1 MSIGDNQFSL
11 CSISVI
17 VSSSITHKAIKI
29 AKECGALGSTTVL
42 CRGTVTN
49 KFLELLDLNEDRRE
63 LIFIIAERHLAENL
77 LMTLNTRLK
86 LTKPNHGIA
95 FATEICSV
103 RGMHNFDPTNLK
115 ESNNLHI
122 EADNQLE
129 ADNQFEADNL
139 FGADNQFERPSENKG
154 EPMYNS
160 IYVVVDKGKA
170 NDVIESSKKAG
181 ARGGTIFGARG
192 SGIHETHKLF
202 SMEVEPEK
210 EVVLILVTDAETD
223 NICNAI
229 VKDMKLEEPGNGVLY
244 VQRLIKAYGLY

>member
-1 MSIGDNQFSL
+1 MISSDNQYSL
-11 CSISVI
+11 CSISVVVNSN
-17 VSSSITHKAIKI
+17 VSHKVIRI

-49 KFLELLDLNEDRRE
+49 KLLELLDLNEDRRE
-63 LIFIIAERHLAENL
+63 LIFIIAESHLAQNL
-77 LMTLNTRLK
+77 LETLNSRLK
-86 LTKPNHGIA
+86 LAKPHHGIA

-103 RGMHNFDPTNLK
+103 RGMHNYDSTKIREEHPMTD
-115 ESNNLHI
+115 SINNTAKI
-122 EADNQLE
+122 
-129 ADNQFEADNL
+129 
-139 FGADNQFERPSENKG
+139 KG
-154 EPMYNS
+154 DRMYNS

-210 EVVLILVTDAETD
+210 EVVLILVTEEETQK
-223 NICNAI
+223 ICDAI
-229 VKDMKLEEPGNGVLY
+229 VTDMKLEEPGNGVLY
-244 VQRLIKAYGLY
+244 VQRLLKAYGLY

>member
-1 MSIGDNQFSL
+1 MISSDNQYSL
-11 CSISVI
+11 CSISVVVNSN
-17 VSSSITHKAIKI
+17 VSHKVIRI

-49 KFLELLDLNEDRRE
+49 KLLELLDLNEDRRE
-63 LIFIIAERHLAENL
+63 LIFIIAESHLAQNL
-77 LMTLNTRLK
+77 LETLNSRLK
-86 LTKPNHGIA
+86 LAKPHHGIA

-103 RGMHNFDPTNLK
+103 RGMHNFDSTIIREEHPMTDSINFIQ
-115 ESNNLHI
+115 E
-122 EADNQLE
+122 D
-129 ADNQFEADNL
+129 
-139 FGADNQFERPSENKG
+139 FGSLDVLNSENKAKIKG
-154 EPMYNS
+154 DRMYNS

-210 EVVLILVTDAETD
+210 EVVLILVTDEETQK
-223 NICNAI
+223 ICDAI

-244 VQRLIKAYGLY
+244 VQRLLKAYGLY